1 MKKLVLAISFIAFG
15 MSVTAQDLLG
25 ETFRSIWNKYRIESN
40 LPKLNCN
47 LNEFKTVQLTPD
59 TSVYVYFTD
68 GKDTTYDYFVLGGDE
83 KIIPKY
89 HELNTK
95 FLFSETLDTIWDISN
110 YFTEKT
116 DTSWSLV
123 KHMQKQDSTLLVELY
138 KKISRNSLQYEI
150 INSDRNFLITSDFEN
165 KIEGLKASYTID
177 FYEVLDVSALHL
189 PEDYRSTIRHKDDTD
204 IKAIMV
210 DPKTKKL
217 LYPELAKKQKD
228 KK

>member
-1 MKKLVLAISFIAFG
+1 MKKLVLAMCFITLG
-15 MSVTAQDLLG
+15 LGVTAQDLLG

-47 LNEFKTVQLTPD
+47 LKEFKTVQLTPD

-95 FLFSETLDTIWDISN
+95 FLFSETLDTIWDISD

-123 KHMQKQDSTLLVELY
+123 KHMQNQDSILLVELY
-138 KKISRNSLQYEI
+138 KKISRNSLQHEI
-150 INSDRNFLITSDFEN
+150 INSDRSFLITSDFEN
-165 KIEGLKASYTID
+165 TIEELKVSYTID

-189 PEDYRSTIRHKDDTD
+189 PEDYGATIRQDYID

-217 LYPELAKKQKD
+217 LYPELTRCK
-228 KK
+228 

>member
-1 MKKLVLAISFIAFG
+1 MKKLVLAICFIAFG
-15 MSVTAQDLLG
+15 MSVTAQDVLG
-25 ETFRSIWNKYRIESN
+25 KTFRSIWNQYRLENN
-40 LPKLNCN
+40 LPKLNCDFK
-47 LNEFKTVQLTPD
+47 EFKTVQLTQD
-59 TSVYVYFTD
+59 TSVYVYYTD
-68 GKDTTYDYFVLGGDE
+68 GKDTTYGYYVMSGDE

-95 FLFSETLDTIWDISN
+95 FLFSETLDTIWDMSD

-123 KHMQKQDSTLLVELY
+123 KHMQNQDSTLLVELY
-138 KKISRNSLQYEI
+138 KKISRNSLRNEI
-150 INSDRNFLITSDFEN
+150 INSDRSFLIISQRE
-165 KIEGLKASYTID
+165 KKMAEMKVAYTLD
-177 FYEVLDVSALHL
+177 FYEVLDVTALHL
-189 PEDYRSTIRHKDDTD
+189 PEDYGSTIRRHDHTD